1 MRLNEAIGKIRD
13 SISLDADA
21 YEIKLIKRRFQGI
34 SKYIAV
40 IAVISKEGLIDDDVI
55 EGIVAMIEDGDD
67 DFSIEETQ
75 VDMKDFNFDILLIN
89 AEINLR

>member
-1 MRLNEAIGKIRD
+1 MRLHEAIEKIKD

-21 YEIKLIKRRFQGI
+21 YEIKLIKRKFDGI

-40 IAVISKEGLIDDDVI
+40 IAVISKEGLIDDSVI
-55 EGIVAMIEDGDD
+55 EGIVTMIEDGDD
-67 DFSIEETQ
+67 DFSIEESQ

>member
-1 MRLNEAIGKIRD
+1 MRLDEAIEKIKD
-13 SISLDADA
+13 SISLDSDS
-21 YEIKLIKRRFQGI
+21 YEIKLIKRKFDGI

-40 IAVISKEGLIDDDVI
+40 IAVISKEGLIDDSVI
-55 EGIVAMIEDGDD
+55 EGIVTMIEDGND

>member
-40 IAVISKEGLIDDDVI
+40 IAILSKEGLIDDSVI
-55 EGIVAMIEDGDD
+55 EGIVTMIEDGND

-75 VDMKDFNFDILLIN
+75 VDMKDFSFDILLIN
-89 AEINLR
+89 AEIDLR

>member
-1 MRLNEAIGKIRD
+1 MRLNEAIEKIKD

-21 YEIKLIKRRFQGI
+21 YEIKLIKRNFIGI

-40 IAVISKEGLIDDDVI
+40 IAVISKEGLIDDSVI
-55 EGIVAMIEDGDD
+55 EGIVTMIENGDD
-67 DFSIEETQ
+67 EFSIEETQ

>member
-1 MRLNEAIGKIRD
+1 MRLPEAIEKIKG
-13 SISLDADA
+13 SISLESDT
-21 YEIKLIKRRFQGI
+21 YEIKLIKRKFIGI

-40 IAVISKEGLIDDDVI
+40 IAVISKEGLIDDSAID
-55 EGIVAMIEDGDD
+55 GIVTMIENGND

-75 VDMKDFNFDILLIN
+75 VDMKDFSFDILLIN

>member
-21 YEIKLIKRRFQGI
+21 YEIKLIKRRFHGI

-40 IAVISKEGLIDDDVI
+40 IAILSKEGLIDDSVI
-55 EGIVAMIEDGDD
+55 EGIVTMIVNGDD
-67 DFSIEETQ
+67 NFSIEETQ
-75 VDMKDFNFDILLIN
+75 VDMKDFSYDILLIN

>member
-1 MRLNEAIGKIRD
+1 MRLNEAIGKIKD

-21 YEIKLIKRRFQGI
+21 YEIKLIKRNFIGI
-34 SKYIAV
+34 SKYTAV
-40 IAVISKEGLIDDDVI
+40 IAVISKEGLIDDSVI
-55 EGIVAMIEDGDD
+55 EGIVAMIEGGDD

-75 VDMKDFNFDILLIN
+75 VDMKDFSFDILLIN

>member
-1 MRLNEAIGKIRD
+1 MRLDEAIEKIKD
-13 SISLDADA
+13 SISLDSDS
-21 YEIKLIKRRFQGI
+21 YEIKLIKRKFDGI

-40 IAVISKEGLIDDDVI
+40 IAVISKEGLIDDSVI
-55 EGIVAMIEDGDD
+55 EGIVAMIEDGNA

-75 VDMKDFNFDILLIN
+75 VDMKDFSFDILLIN

>member
-1 MRLNEAIGKIRD
+1 MRLNEAIGKIKD

-40 IAVISKEGLIDDDVI
+40 IAVISKVGLIDDSVI
-55 EGIVAMIEDGDD
+55 EGIVTMIEGGND

-75 VDMKDFNFDILLIN
+75 VDMKDFSFDILLIN